1 MLYITVINDHD
12 LFIEPNSYMLNFH
25 LVLKCQ
31 TWMAVGR
38 NTYKLRNFS
47 SFDYFTDEPDQI
59 ESKNVEQPVEPDARS
74 LPASPGLPK
83 RSASV
88 SNFANLRA
96 KFEQNEWPSQCSKAG
111 NCYLLKKSSN

>member
-1 MLYITVINDHD
+1 
-12 LFIEPNSYMLNFH
+12 
-25 LVLKCQ
+25 
-31 TWMAVGR
+31 MALDC
-38 NTYKLRNFS
+38 NTYKLGNFS

-59 ESKNVEQPVEPDARS
+59 ESKNVEQPVETDARS
-74 LPASPGLPK
+74 LRASPGLPK

-88 SNFANLRA
+88 SDFANLRA

>member
-1 MLYITVINDHD
+1 
-12 LFIEPNSYMLNFH
+12 
-25 LVLKCQ
+25 
-31 TWMAVGR
+31 MALGC

-59 ESKNVEQPVEPDARS
+59 ESKNVEQPVETDARS
-74 LPASPGLPK
+74 LRASPGLPK

-88 SNFANLRA
+88 SDFANLRA
-96 KFEQNEWPSQCSKAG
+96 KFEQNGPSQCSKAG